1 MKTSQKTIDEILA
14 VHDSLWE
21 SVYSTDNSRP
31 SITYK
36 GNTYHIQV
44 PTHRAYAS
52 VLLPNGTG
60 TNFLWV
66 TNNMSKSS
74 YGTLAI
80 QRAAKHNED
89 HRITWI
95 LDTTNG
101 GFTTRTCIITTRNST
116 LDLIAGQIEIY
127 DSLGKETIWSH
138 NKLLI
143 TAKAQF

>member
-21 SVYSTDNSRP
+21 AVYSTDNSRP